1 MRNIL
6 AMDPGATR
14 AGWAILGDCP
24 PAPPTYIAS
33 GVEHC
38 PRLSKKHP
46 FQKYRMEL
54 TDYWVGKAHE
64 LIEEYN
70 PSLLISETVP
80 SRGAGIPEQLYVANV
95 MITTVHAIAIA
106 YGIPVEQVSART
118 VQAKMALRKPN
129 VKVTK
134 PQVRNGVLT
143 HLPEIKERLM
153 KDVKVFEESDAL
165 AIGLWYL
172 GVQTNVL

>member
-1 MRNIL
+1 
-6 AMDPGATR
+6 
-14 AGWAILGDCP
+14 
-24 PAPPTYIAS
+24 
-33 GVEHC
+33 
-38 PRLSKKHP
+38 
-46 FQKYRMEL
+46 
-54 TDYWVGKAHE
+54 
-64 LIEEYN
+64 
-70 PSLLISETVP
+70 
-80 SRGAGIPEQLYVANV
+80 

-143 HLPEIKERLM
+143 HLPEMKERLM
-153 KDVKVFEESDAL
+153 KNVKVFEESDAL